1 MPGKNDGVVGSSI
14 VESIV
19 ERVGRW
25 IEKYEEAVREER
37 TLREQ
42 LRRIERL
49 LKETENAAYV
59 IDVTKLQQQKKENED
74 KLKTVQQRR
83 LNLEWLAVA
92 KIKKGE
98 WNPQLLIEYSFV
110 RDLLFLDKVREEQTR
125 EICRN
130 CKECQIIRVKT
141 DRGELPLEVVTK
153 PEKARSLP
161 YMPYYSL
168 KEIWQTK
175 EQLQMNVKSLGPLTP
190 EEKMELEKWVSER
203 LALHRNLLNS
213 FIEEKRVVI
222 PSRKLLHRGC
232 TRKLPKAL
240 PIVRKKEIGEEDGDP
255 RAADHFPEDVVAEVN
270 EDGSYSR
277 VYLSSRHGSE
287 ESE

>member
-1 MPGKNDGVVGSSI
+1 MGERNVGVVGSSI
-14 VESIV
+14 IGKV
-19 ERVGRW
+19 RKW
-25 IEKYEEAVREER
+25 IEAYEKVKEEER
-37 TLREQ
+37 ELRER
-42 LRRIERL
+42 LRRIEVL
-49 LKETENAAYV
+49 LEDAKKAKYL
-59 IDVTKLQQQKKENED
+59 IDTAKLQQQKRDHEEELKE
-74 KLKTVQQRR
+74 VQKKR
-83 LNLEWLAVA
+83 LALEWLAIA
-92 KIKKGE
+92 KIRGGE
-98 WNPQLLIEYSFV
+98 WNPEILMEYSFV
-110 RDLLFLDKVREEQTR
+110 QDLFLLNKIRQEQIR
-125 EICRN
+125 EICQN
-130 CKECQIIRVKT
+130 CNECRLIRVKT
-141 DRGELPLEVVTK
+141 TNGREVPLEVAK
-153 PEKARSLP
+153 PDKARSLP

-203 LALHRNLLNS
+203 LALYRNLLNS